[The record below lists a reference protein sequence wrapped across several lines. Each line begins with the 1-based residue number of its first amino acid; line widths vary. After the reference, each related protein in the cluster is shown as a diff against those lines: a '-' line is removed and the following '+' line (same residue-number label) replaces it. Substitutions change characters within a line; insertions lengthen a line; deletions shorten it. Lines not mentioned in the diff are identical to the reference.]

1 MKRYKRELE
10 NPSTKSSVR
19 TTKITVNKTNLFYGK
34 KIADK
39 FQNLFTNTAAMLTNK
54 NPSVSKPF
62 CSYISKV
69 VKAWNLNHCQ

>member
-39 FQNLFTNTAAMLTNK
+39 F
-54 NPSVSKPF
+54 
-62 CSYISKV
+62 
-69 VKAWNLNHCQ
+69 